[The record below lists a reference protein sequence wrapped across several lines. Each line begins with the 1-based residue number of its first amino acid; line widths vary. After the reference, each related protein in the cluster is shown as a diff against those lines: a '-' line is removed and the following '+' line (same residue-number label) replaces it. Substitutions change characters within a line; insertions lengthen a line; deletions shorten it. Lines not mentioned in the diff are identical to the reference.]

1 MALTRVAMRTMG
13 NETVE
18 DGVRGQETNVT
29 RKNTQQNVTR
39 EQANGPTQEQLP
51 REYQQ
56 NLQTR
61 TSATEEGASFS
72 TGDISSVANVPRQD
86 VVGPPAVAQQYRETP
101 AHYTTGTPIDTGS
114 PEQPLVEAADGYL
127 GDELEDVLQSSHLL
141 QGSFTALLAV
151 DNQTEENKPMPLAW
165 VVPDTTNRTIE
176 EIEERTI
183 ADFRSPGGGTGAM
196 VVLLPRLSQFYH
208 TDKFTVD
215 IDSGEV
221 FAHTGREWHPA
232 GLRCQHHPFNLN
244 ILGGTIVQSVQRFRD
259 EISSTQ
265 QTRLVDLPS
274 SEENWAKPP
283 ELPPLGDAEL
293 YISYPDVMPL
303 ETRKHYVKDRTQM
316 GITYIVEYS
325 HTLTLKGE
333 NRYHSGMLD
342 TRLNIIFGRTQAI
355 KQKIDEALRL
365 DDMYRR
371 RRNMRTLLAP
381 TRFPDPANMDRTSND
396 EWLRWMRHEMR
407 ELVDA
412 IEEENRARQDEDD
425 PFNGTAGGVFQPLP
439 ENNPNTV
446 TLEGGRRGAAP
457 QQGNNQEETP
467 EHVIPVQTIRPTPQ
481 AQRETRRNTDGRQHQ
496 DAPTQ
501 GGAPANTHVQTPLIH
516 PTMTVEYATNT
527 SRQEPWGRREN
538 VDEISSQERG
548 RQVTDTR
555 EQVLTD
561 RDQPGR

>member
-1 MALTRVAMRTMG
+1 MERRSTRSNSIPHEGTEAQFWAAQPNPMQIERGHAEAVALTRVATRTMG
-13 NETVE
+13 NETAE
-18 DGVRGQETNVT
+18 DGMRGQETNVT
-29 RKNTQQNVTR
+29 RENTQQNVTR

-72 TGDISSVANVPRQD
+72 TGDISSVANVTRQD
-86 VVGPPAVAQQYRETP
+86 AVGPLAVAQQYRETP

-151 DNQTEENKPMPLAW
+151 DNQTEENKPIPLAW

-221 FAHTGREWHPA
+221 FAHTGRGWHPA

-244 ILGGTIVQSVQRFRD
+244 ILGGTIVQSAQRFRD

-265 QTRLVDLPS
+265 QTRLVDLPN

-303 ETRKHYVKDRTQM
+303 ETRKRYVKDRTQM

-325 HTLTLKGE
+325 NTLTLKGE

-355 KQKIDEALRL
+355 K
-365 DDMYRR
+365 
-371 RRNMRTLLAP
+371 
-381 TRFPDPANMDRTSND
+381 
-396 EWLRWMRHEMR
+396 
-407 ELVDA
+407 
-412 IEEENRARQDEDD
+412 
-425 PFNGTAGGVFQPLP
+425 
-439 ENNPNTV
+439 
-446 TLEGGRRGAAP
+446 
-457 QQGNNQEETP
+457 
-467 EHVIPVQTIRPTPQ
+467 
-481 AQRETRRNTDGRQHQ
+481 
-496 DAPTQ
+496 
-501 GGAPANTHVQTPLIH
+501 
-516 PTMTVEYATNT
+516 
-527 SRQEPWGRREN
+527 
-538 VDEISSQERG
+538 
-548 RQVTDTR
+548 
-555 EQVLTD
+555 
-561 RDQPGR
+561 